1 MQKLKYALRF
11 IKFSFQRAVEN
22 EQLQKP
28 WMIFSL
34 GSLVLILAAA
44 IPLALVVGLI
54 GLPPI
59 GMIFIGL
66 ISTFLLFG
74 LRIFGEVTALST
86 SQIFNNL
93 IRFDADPETPG
104 ESEPFLDVL
113 ARSGNDVA
121 YFRLTYPILRLFYQV
136 RGTISKEPQDVPTW
150 LNAGGLVLPMIAVEQ
165 LATDEATKRVSDMID
180 GNLLRWQPSFIP
192 VDIFSRIIEGV
203 TTVAGIVLGFVV
215 GIAIARPT
223 LYGSWRMLPG
233 CLVGLLI
240 ASVFTVVGIAFS
252 TFIRACYHTAL
263 YCWAENVAA
272 AQQSGG
278 MTQVSP
284 PKILRQVLETRL

>member
-1 MQKLKYALRF
+1 MYKR
-11 IKFSFQRAVEN
+11 
-22 EQLQKP
+22 QLADVPVGGKTP
-28 WMIFSL
+28 LSA
-34 GSLVLILAAA
+34 GLA
-44 IPLALVVGLI
+44 LALVVGLI

-93 IRFDADPETPG
+93 IRFDADPEAPN

-136 RGTISKEPQDVPTW
+136 RGAISKKPQDAPSW
-150 LNAGGLVLPMIAVEQ
+150 LNAGGLVLPVIAVEQ
-165 LATDEATKRVSDMID
+165 LATDEATKRVSDMIN

-203 TTVAGIVLGFVV
+203 TTVAGIVLG
-215 GIAIARPT
+215 
-223 LYGSWRMLPG
+223 LS
-233 CLVGLLI
+233 LI
-240 ASVFTVVGIAFS
+240 HI
-252 TFIRACYHTAL
+252 
-263 YCWAENVAA
+263 
-272 AQQSGG
+272 
-278 MTQVSP
+278 
-284 PKILRQVLETRL
+284 